1 MGYLLHRL
9 AVIDAKRKQER
20 EAWLIERLIF
30 IILEAYNMINV
41 ELAQFD
47 GGKNNAEMV
56 VGVAM
61 SVRDGLKQSEANVR
75 GTDKCP
81 YYYLKLEE
89 SLRELDPYTDPN
101 CFLSLLTTM

>member
-1 MGYLLHRL
+1 
-9 AVIDAKRKQER
+9 
-20 EAWLIERLIF
+20 
-30 IILEAYNMINV
+30 MINV

-89 SLRELDPYTDPN
+89 SLRELDPDTDPN
-101 CFLSLLTTM
+101 HAILVEKSKNIFLKTMESRYKMRIINLTGFLKKRGIIK

>member
-1 MGYLLHRL
+1 
-9 AVIDAKRKQER
+9 
-20 EAWLIERLIF
+20 
-30 IILEAYNMINV
+30 MINV

-61 SVRDGLKQSEANVR
+61 SMRDGFNLTNEHTL

-89 SLRELDPYTDPN
+89 SLRELDPDTDPN
-101 CFLSLLTTM
+101 HAILVEKSKNIFLKTMESRYKMRIVNLTGFLKKRGIIK